1 MRTHVRTRTDFGSIR
16 LIWQNLAE
24 VDQAGR
30 IWQNLVKA
38 SSSICRVFYRDI
50 PTVTRL
56 VPLHD
61 PLAVLVPWLTKSLTL
76 SKAYFTLF
84 LPKKELKY
92 IYKDIKQDPKDIE

>member
-1 MRTHVRTRTDFGSIR
+1 MRAHVRTRTDFGSIR

-30 IWQNLVKA
+30 IRQNSVKA

-56 VPLHD
+56 VPLQINCM
-61 PLAVLVPWLTKSLTL
+61 L
-76 SKAYFTLF
+76 S
-84 LPKKELKY
+84 
-92 IYKDIKQDPKDIE
+92 